1 MKLIKY
7 ARVAGTA
14 VDTYVRQALAFF
26 GPADAGVDT
35 PLATAVHA
43 CDSDG
48 DSVMGRA
55 AANGASA
62 TATSG
67 GGVALPEFAKRL
79 GFTIQNLSATE
90 VLRFWYA
97 GQANAKFEIDPR
109 ESFTLSS
116 GTVPKDAIHVDAPA
130 GAPVGV
136 WVQW

>member
-1 MKLIKY
+1 MKITKY
-7 ARVAGTA
+7 ARVAGDTA
-14 VDTYVRQALAFF
+14 EAYVRQALAFF
-26 GPADAGVDT
+26 GPTGAGGDT
-35 PLATAVHA
+35 PLATAVHG

-48 DSVMGRA
+48 DSLIGRA

-62 TATSG
+62 TATVG
-67 GGVALPEFAKRL
+67 GGVALPELAKRI
-79 GFTIQNLSATE
+79 GFTIQNLSRTD

-97 GQANAKFEIDPR
+97 GQSGAKFEIDPR

-116 GTVPKDAIHVDAPA
+116 GTVPKDAIHVDAPD